1 MEPQKI
7 GFALCGS
14 FCTFARVIKQIEALK
29 TLGYELLPIMS
40 QTAYSTD
47 TRFGKAEDFVK
58 QIEDICRNKVLHTQ
72 TEVEPF
78 GPKAIL
84 DALVIAPC
92 TGNTI
97 AKIANGVSDTTV
109 SLAVKAHLR
118 NERPVI
124 VAVSSNDALSANA
137 KNIGTLLNTKN
148 IFLVPFEQDDAV
160 KKPRSLVA
168 VMEQIPQTIELALKG
183 KQIQP
188 ILL

>member
-1 MEPQKI
+1 MEPHKI

-14 FCTFARVIKQIEALK
+14 FCTFKRVITQIEELK
-29 TLGYELLPIMS
+29 NLGYEILPIMS

-47 TRFGKAEDFVK
+47 TRFGKAEDFIK
-58 QIEDICRNKVLHTQ
+58 KIEDICQKSVLHTLP
-72 TEVEPF
+72 EVEPF
-78 GPKAIL
+78 GPKAVL

-97 AKIANGVSDTTV
+97 AKIATGISDTSV

-118 NERPVI
+118 NERPVVI
-124 VAVSSNDALSANA
+124 AISSNDALSANA

-148 IFLVPFEQDDAV
+148 VFFAPFEQDDAV

-168 VMEQIPQTIELALKG
+168 VMEHIPQTLSAK
-183 KQIQP
+183 
-188 ILL
+188 

>member
-1 MEPQKI
+1 MEPHKI

-29 TLGYELLPIMS
+29 KIGYDLLPIMS

-58 QIEDICRNKVLHTQ
+58 KIESICETNILHTLP
-72 TEVEPF
+72 EVEPF

-84 DALVIAPC
+84 DALIVAPC

-97 AKIANGVSDTTV
+97 AKIANGISDTTV
-109 SLAVKAHLR
+109 SLSVKAHLR

-124 VAVSSNDALSANA
+124 IAVSSNDALSANA
-137 KNIGTLLNTKN
+137 KNIGMLLNTRN
-148 IFLVPFEQDDAV
+148 IFFVPLEQDDAI

-168 VMEQIPQTIELALKG
+168 VMEQIPQTLELALKG